1 MLPGVFVQLVDG
13 NGGIFGS
20 QPVPDAGVILHDS
33 QGPLHHLTGNQLA
46 MKALCRNG
54 AFVSCGNDNP
64 KRFGP
69 FQIDAP
75 VGAVGRFQNQR
86 FPAPPPG
93 GGVTVFIFKSPF
105 HCYQVGHFFIL
116 LHNQGHAAVV
126 GGKTFIDQGEARFP
140 AGFNQFFRYS
150 HRLFRRG
157 GDAGAHAPEQY
168 GQHTY
173 QNGTP
178 GQRDNGGGME
188 KGGGGSAHEMLC
200 VAEVQGSGSS
210 WEPCSLM
217 GGMNRARKVKAMTVR
232 SSICPTPGMKSGI
245 RSMGEKA

>member
-1 MLPGVFVQLVDG
+1 MFSSYPMRMSQNQRSFPEGVFRLTGFFPEAFEEIFFSLMFQAALHDMLPGVFVQLVDG

-75 VGAVGRFQNQR
+75 MGAVGRFQNQR

-126 GGKTFIDQGEARFP
+126 GGKTLIDQGA
-140 AGFNQFFRYS
+140 A
-150 HRLFRRG
+150 
-157 GDAGAHAPEQY
+157 
-168 GQHTY
+168 
-173 QNGTP
+173 
-178 GQRDNGGGME
+178 
-188 KGGGGSAHEMLC
+188 
-200 VAEVQGSGSS
+200 
-210 WEPCSLM
+210 
-217 GGMNRARKVKAMTVR
+217 
-232 SSICPTPGMKSGI
+232 
-245 RSMGEKA
+245 

>member
-126 GGKTFIDQGEARFP
+126 GGKTLIDQGEARFP

-173 QNGTP
+173 QNGSP

-210 WEPCSLM
+210 
-217 GGMNRARKVKAMTVR
+217 
-232 SSICPTPGMKSGI
+232 
-245 RSMGEKA
+245 